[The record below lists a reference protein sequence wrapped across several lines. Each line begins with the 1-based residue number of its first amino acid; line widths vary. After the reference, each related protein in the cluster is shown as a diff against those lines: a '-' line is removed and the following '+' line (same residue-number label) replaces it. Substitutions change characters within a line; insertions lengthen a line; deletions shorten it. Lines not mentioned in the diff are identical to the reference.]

1 VSETDVVRA
10 AMKFL
15 AAKFPGSFFWR
26 ANSGGNKSG
35 RKHNSRNLVDIVG
48 WQRSGMA
55 MAIEVKTED
64 GRLARL
70 QYVFLAEVNKRGGY
84 AGLFTPS
91 GLFDFGS
98 IPDKHMP
105 RGRK

>member
-10 AMKFL
+10 AMQAL
-15 AAKFPGSFFWR
+15 PVHFPGAFFWR

-35 RKHNSRNLVDIVG
+35 RRHNSRNLVDIVG
-48 WQRSGMA
+48 WQRNGLA
-55 MAIEVKTED
+55 LAIEVKTED
-64 GRLARL
+64 GRLTQA
-70 QYVFLAEVNKRGGY
+70 QYIFLADVVLRTGY

-98 IPDKHMP
+98 IPDKHLP
-105 RGRK
+105 RGKR